1 MRLPAWLSR
10 RSQPAGPSLFPF
22 LWTFLRPYRLRAAE
36 AFASMV
42 LAAALTVPLPLV
54 TIYLVDEV
62 FAAGSRPTLHTVCAG
77 VLAVSVLATLLSL
90 LQRYLLTIFARR
102 VFFDMEIALTRRL
115 LAQAAGFFRKAS
127 PGYLATRAS
136 DDVRQLGALMAGT
149 WIEAVNSAFVLAAGA
164 AVMLALSPGLASI
177 LLALVPVLAVA
188 SVLLGRRVHD
198 LNAAVQERRG
208 QTQALR
214 IESLENITVVKAF
227 GAERRQVRRIANRL
241 RHELDAGLAR
251 DVRALWL
258 SAVQNL
264 VHAAGF
270 LVLLWMGG
278 LKVMDGRLSLGQL
291 LALNSLLALVL
302 APTLQL
308 STVYLSVRM
317 ALGIL
322 RRVRD
327 FAGAPLHGERAGRPL
342 VDVGEGRV
350 EFDKVSFAVPGGGT
364 VLHDVSA
371 TFPAGRITAVVGGT
385 GMGKSTLVRLL
396 LQLEAPSRGSILI
409 DGRDSRDYDPRSIRA
424 HIGYVE
430 QEVRLFSATIR
441 ENILYGRPGATP
453 DDLAWAVEI
462 SDCGEFLSRFP
473 EGLETRIGADGV
485 ELSRGQKQR
494 LCLARA
500 MIRRPRI
507 LVLDETTA
515 SLDPESERTVIRALT
530 QAGEGRTTVYVS
542 HRLGSLD
549 FADRVVVM
557 SGGRVTGEGSLQE
570 WVAGGGMAS
579 AISRP

>member
-1 MRLPAWLSR
+1 MAVSLPRLLSLR
-10 RSQPAGPSLFPF
+10 RRQPAGGALLPF

-54 TIYLVDEV
+54 TVYLVDEV

-90 LQRYLLTIFARR
+90 LQSYLLTVFARR
-102 VFFDMEIALTRRL
+102 VFFDMEITLTRRL
-115 LAQAAGFFRKAS
+115 LAQAAGYFRKAS

-164 AVMLALSPGLASI
+164 AVMLALSPGLAAI

-208 QTQALR
+208 QTQAVR
-214 IESLENITVVKAF
+214 IEALENITVVKAF
-227 GAERRQVRRIANRL
+227 GAERRQVRLIANRL

-270 LVLLWMGG
+270 LVLLWVGG
-278 LKVMDGRLSLGQL
+278 LKVMDGQLSLGQL

-308 STVYLSVRM
+308 SSVYLSVRM

-327 FAGAPLHGERAGRPL
+327 FAGGPLHGERTVRPL
-342 VDVGEGRV
+342 FEIGEGRV
-350 EFDKVSFAVPGGGT
+350 EFDKVSFGVPGGGT

-371 TFPAGRITAVVGGT
+371 TFPAGRTTAVVGGT

-441 ENILYGRPGATP
+441 ENILYGRSRATRH
-453 DDLAWAVEI
+453 DLDWAVEI

-473 EGLETRIGADGV
+473 EGLDTRIGPNGV

-500 MIRRPRI
+500 MVRRPRI

-515 SLDPESERTVIRALT
+515 SLDPVSERTVIRALR
-530 QAGEGRTTVYVS
+530 QAGEGRTTIYVS

-557 SGGRVTGEGSLQE
+557 SGGRVTREGGFQE
-570 WVAGGGMAS
+570 WAAVD
-579 AISRP
+579 RPEAA